1 MIKMLKLHCLQDA
14 QVRVGSSTDVVQ
26 ASKNIKGH
34 LEEVK
39 ASLEI
44 KEGIKCILSLFL

>member
-1 MIKMLKLHCLQDA
+1 MIKMLKLHWLQDA
-14 QVRVGSSTDVVQ
+14 QVRDGSSTYVVQ